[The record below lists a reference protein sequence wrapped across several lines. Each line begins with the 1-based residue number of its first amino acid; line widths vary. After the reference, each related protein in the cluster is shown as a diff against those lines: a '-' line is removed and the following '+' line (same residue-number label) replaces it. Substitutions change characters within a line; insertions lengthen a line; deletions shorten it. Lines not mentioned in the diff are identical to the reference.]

1 MPSTGHRAWGKAKS
15 HYKHIAVRWL
25 ELWLR
30 CWWARRRTRA
40 SGTENVTE
48 NLGTMVLPNQKAIAK
63 VNTLMEDGAITDEK
77 TIKQLKNLGKE
88 TAGLAAKVK

>member
-1 MPSTGHRAWGKAKS
+1 
-15 HYKHIAVRWL
+15 VL
-25 ELWLR
+25 VVLR
-30 CWWARRRTRA
+30 MLL
-40 SGTENVTE
+40 E

-88 TAGLAAKVK
+88 TAELAGKLA